1 MDYLQYKTG
10 HNSHTLRSSKANYV
24 TIHPSNASVAELI
37 SHTYIYIVGCRK
49 AR

>member
-1 MDYLQYKTG
+1 MDYLQYMTG
-10 HNSHTLRSSKANYV
+10 HNSYTLHSSKANYV

>member
-1 MDYLQYKTG
+1 MDYLQYKT
-10 HNSHTLRSSKANYV
+10 SYTLRSSKANYV